1 MTSKPAVSPAPS
13 DEAAGP
19 RLRRRRAVPLPDQ
32 AAIAR
37 DFAALGVPAPTPWA
51 LPSWAVPELIATEA
65 ARARLAAWCAAGAR
79 PVEPAA
85 VLRRLRYIGDPE
97 LLAVVR
103 ESLLSKVAPPAA
115 LHILEHYLVLG
126 TGWSSGGFC
135 SCVAA
140 PGGALLRLIM
150 LSGAGQDAAK
160 VASYLAH
167 ELAHGWLEP
176 DPQRPCA
183 AEDAAVEGAWLAL
196 RGARGD
202 ELVRGVER
210 QQFEA
215 ELRADSLALR
225 WGARREHLDSAHLYR
240 EHFAREGAGL
250 LAAYGPGR

>member
-1 MTSKPAVSPAPS
+1 MWHRP
-13 DEAAGP
+13 
-19 RLRRRRAVPLPDQ
+19 RRAV
-32 AAIAR
+32 
-37 DFAALGVPAPTPWA
+37 FWTALVNT
-51 LPSWAVPELIATEA
+51 
-65 ARARLAAWCAAGAR
+65 
-79 PVEPAA
+79 A
-85 VLRRLRYIGDPE
+85 VL
-97 LLAVVR
+97 
-103 ESLLSKVAPPAA
+103 VAAS
-115 LHILEHYLVLG
+115 ILIQVVLG

-167 ELAHGWLEP
+167 ELAVGWLEP

-225 WGARREHLDSAHLYR
+225 WGARRERPGSPAPSGCDRRSAAKSRGNHQ
-240 EHFAREGAGL
+240 
-250 LAAYGPGR
+250 GRS